1 MIAGLVMGH
10 AQAMT
15 GQTIGFLVIDRLS
28 LEPIAA
34 LQPTGLVLILGA
46 GAALLV
52 QWGLIP
58 LLNLDPRRLMLF
70 GLVAAAIGTVLTGMA
85 TSLYGIALAFA
96 LASAGFGFTR
106 PGFTAGASLAVGP
119 GGQGSVA
126 GKVTSINGASF
137 VLGPSIGVGLY
148 DVYKPFPY
156 LVAAAALVLLFG
168 YAWRTLHAP
177 VQPTLRDD
185 DADPVI

>member
-1 MIAGLVMGH
+1 
-10 AQAMT
+10 MT
-15 GQTIGFLVIDRLS
+15 GQTIGFLVIDRLH
-28 LEPIAA
+28 LAPVAA

-46 GAALLV
+46 SAALLV

-58 LLNLDPRRLMLF
+58 LLNLDPRRLILF
-70 GLVAAAIGTVLTGMA
+70 GLVAAAVGTFLTGMA
-85 TSLYGIALAFA
+85 TSLYGIALAYA

-106 PGFTAGASLAVGP
+106 PGFTAGSSLAVGP

-148 DVYKPFPY
+148 EIYKPFPY
-156 LVAAAALVLLFG
+156 LVAAAALVLMFG
-168 YAWRTLHAP
+168 YAWVA
-177 VQPTLRDD
+177 LRSPSRSASNEDE
-185 DADPVI
+185 ADPAI